1 MKRMT
6 YQFVTILFMVLVLA
20 ACGDDKKEAMKQ
32 QRDGYATQMEGK
44 LKDYDR
50 RIDAMKTKGDA
61 LPDDRKAEFNQMMD
75 TVKQKRDV
83 AGKMVDEVKNSPV
96 EQWES
101 RRAAS
106 ETAIKELEDNLNQ
119 MAARFP

>member
-1 MKRMT
+1 MT